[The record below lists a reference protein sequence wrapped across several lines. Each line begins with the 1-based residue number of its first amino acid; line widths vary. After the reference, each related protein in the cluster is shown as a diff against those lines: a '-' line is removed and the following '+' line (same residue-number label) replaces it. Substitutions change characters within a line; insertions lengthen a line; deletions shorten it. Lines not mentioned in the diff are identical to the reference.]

1 MKEKKKKRT
10 GPRKRAA
17 DVRLPSPGGAG
28 PPAMPPD
35 TMTGAEE
42 ALRESE
48 ERFRQLFENA
58 PDPVIIADAASGE
71 IIGANAAAS
80 RLLGMPRESIIG
92 LHQTRLHPPRQEQ
105 YVKAQFGKFAALPS
119 TERPAAHV
127 EALVLRSDGTEVP
140 VEISAQTINLD
151 GRKLLYGVFRDITRR
166 VRVEQE
172 LRETERRYH
181 NLLESVNLIAVMLNP
196 DGMITFCNQFL
207 LDLTGWKIEEV
218 LRKDWFEVFV
228 PDARVKDVFKRAVR
242 TGDVPVHY
250 ENTIRTRSG
259 EERLV
264 LWSNTI
270 LRDLNGAIIGTASI
284 GEDVTERKR
293 MEEELFT
300 ARKLESV
307 GVLAGGIAHDFNN
320 LLMAIMGNISLAKMH
335 IQPEDKA
342 SRLLTEAEGACDQA
356 RDLSFRLLTFSK
368 GGGPLRQPVS
378 LPGILRDAAG
388 LALGGSEIIPAF
400 GFERDLALVDAD
412 AGQLKQVVYNLVINA
427 REAMPEGGTVTI
439 SARNVTLGEQDTLPL
454 HGGEYA
460 AITVQDSGTG
470 IEKEHLDKIFDPY
483 FTTKEMG
490 SQKGRGLGLSICHS
504 IVKKHDGLITVESV
518 AGKGTTFRVYL
529 PVRARRAGYAQSMQ
543 PPAATVGK
551 NGVRRFLVMDDEE
564 KVRQVTSEM
573 LAYLGYDV
581 ETAADGHEAVEAYQR
596 ARKRGTPFDCVVL
609 DLTVPDGMGGI
620 ETLKMLRETDPRVCA
635 IVSTGY
641 GGDPILTNYAV
652 RGFAGALAKP
662 YSASQ
667 LENMLK
673 DALEKKNQSSPS

>member
-1 MKEKKKKRT
+1 
-10 GPRKRAA
+10 
-17 DVRLPSPGGAG
+17 
-28 PPAMPPD
+28 MPPD
-35 TMTGAEE
+35 TMTGAQE

-58 PDPVIIADAASGE
+58 PDPVIIADTASGE

-105 YVKAQFGKFAALPS
+105 YVRAQFEKCAVLPS
-119 TERPAAHV
+119 TERPAAHF
-127 EALVLRSDGTEVP
+127 EALVLRSDGAEVP

-196 DGMITFCNQFL
+196 EGMITFCNQFL
-207 LDLTGWKIEEV
+207 LDLTGWKVEEV
-218 LRKDWFEVFV
+218 LRKSWFELFV
-228 PDARVKDVFKRAVR
+228 PDERVKEVFLRAVR
-242 TGDVPVHY
+242 TGDAPVHY
-250 ENTIRTRSG
+250 ENPIRTRSG

-264 LWSNTI
+264 QWSNTV
-270 LRDLNGAIIGTASI
+270 LRDLNGSIIGTASI
-284 GEDVTERKR
+284 GEDITDRKK
-293 MEEELFT
+293 MEEELLK

-335 IQPEDKA
+335 ILPADKA

-378 LPGILRDAAG
+378 LPEVLRDAAG
-388 LALGGSEIIPAF
+388 LALGGSAIVPVLDF
-400 GFERDLALVDAD
+400 DRDLAMVDAD
-412 AGQLKQVVYNLVINA
+412 AGQLKQVIYNLAVNA
-427 REAMPEGGTVTI
+427 REAMPEGGSVTI
-439 SARNVTLGEQDTLPL
+439 RAQNVTLGDQDTLPL
-454 HGGEYA
+454 PGGEYA
-460 AITVQDSGTG
+460 AISVQDQGTG
-470 IEKEHLDKIFDPY
+470 IAKEHLDKIFDPY

-504 IVKKHDGLITVESV
+504 IVKKHDGLIIVESV

-529 PVRARRAGYAQSMQ
+529 PVRTRRGGHASQGMQ
-543 PPAATVGK
+543 PSAAAARK
-551 NGVRRFLVMDDEE
+551 NGARRFLVMDDEE
-564 KVRQVTSEM
+564 RVRQVTSEM
-573 LAYLGYDV
+573 LTHLGHDV
-581 ETAADGHEAVEAYQR
+581 ETVADGQEAVEVYQQ
-596 ARKRGTPFDCVVL
+596 AQEKGSPFDCVVL
-609 DLTVPDGMGGI
+609 DLTVPGGIGGI
-620 ETLKMLRETDPRVCA
+620 EALKMLQEADPWVCA

-641 GGDPILTNYAV
+641 AGDPILANYAA

-673 DALEKKNQSSPS
+673 DALEKKNQSSQS

>member
-10 GPRKRAA
+10 GPRKRTA
-17 DVRLPSPGGAG
+17 DGRLPSPGGSG

-35 TMTGAEE
+35 TMTGAQD

-119 TERPAAHV
+119 AERPAAHV
-127 EALVLRSDGTEVP
+127 EALVLRSDGAEVP

-207 LDLTGWKIEEV
+207 LNLTGWKIEEV
-218 LRKDWFEVFV
+218 LRKDWFELFV
-228 PDARVKDVFKRAVR
+228 PDARVKDVFLRAVR
-242 TGDVPVHY
+242 TGDAPVHY
-250 ENTIRTRSG
+250 ENPIRTRSG
-259 EERLV
+259 EERLI
-264 LWSNTI
+264 LWSNTV

-284 GEDVTERKR
+284 GEDVTDRKR

-307 GVLAGGIAHDFNN
+307 GTLAGGIAHDFNN

-335 IQPEDKA
+335 IRPEDKA
-342 SRLLTEAEGACDQA
+342 SQLLTEAEGACDQA

-368 GGGPLRQPVS
+368 GGGPFRQTVS
-378 LPGILRDAAG
+378 LPGVLRDAAG
-388 LALGGSEIIPAF
+388 LALGGSDIIPAF

-412 AGQLKQVVYNLVINA
+412 AGQLKQVVYNLAVNA

-439 SARNVTLGEQDTLPL
+439 SARNVTLGEQDTVPLP
-454 HGGEYA
+454 GGKYA
-460 AITVQDSGTG
+460 LISIQDSGTG

-490 SQKGRGLGLSICHS
+490 SQKGRGLGLAICHS
-504 IVKKHDGLITVESV
+504 IVRKHDGLITVESV
-518 AGKGTTFRVYL
+518 VGKGTTFCVYL
-529 PVRARRAGYAQSMQ
+529 PVRLSKPEYASQGQ
-543 PPAATVGK
+543 AASA
-551 NGVRRFLVMDDEE
+551 VRKTGALRLLVMDDEE

-573 LAYLGYDV
+573 LEHLGHDV
-581 ETAADGHEAVEAYQR
+581 ETASDGGEAVEAYQQ
-596 ARKRGTPFDCVVL
+596 AQKRGSPFDCVVL
-609 DLTVPDGMGGI
+609 DLTVPGGMGGI
-620 ETLKMLRETDPRVCA
+620 EALKMLQEADPRVCA

-641 GGDPILTNYAV
+641 AGDPILTNYAA
-652 RGFAGALAKP
+652 RGFAGSLAKP
-662 YSASQ
+662 YSSGQ